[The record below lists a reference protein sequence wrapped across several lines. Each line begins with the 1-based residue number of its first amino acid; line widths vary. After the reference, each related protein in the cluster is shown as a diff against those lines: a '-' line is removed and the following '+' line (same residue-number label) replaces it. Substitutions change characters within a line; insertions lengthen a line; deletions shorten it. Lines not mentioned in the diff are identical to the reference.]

1 MFILVNKR
9 NNCNL
14 KLTKNQ
20 MKFKQYLNLLYM
32 NAYLVYLGLLLD
44 QASLTKMAGDVY
56 TISNITNIK
65 SFFKWKIKIIKK
77 EKIYKNSM
85 L

>member
-1 MFILVNKR
+1 
-9 NNCNL
+9 
-14 KLTKNQ
+14 